1 MHEKCLIISTD
12 PKLKL
17 AGPGMEPGTFGLTDP
32 CSTTESTLLREW
44 SQITGRRKCSSHA
57 EGGGGVTTSFKV
69 VLTLK
74 LEVFAILIVG
84 T

>member
-1 MHEKCLIISTD
+1 MHERCLIISTD

-17 AGPGMEPGTFGLTDP
+17 AGPGMEPGTFGLTGP
-32 CSTTESTLLREW
+32 GSTTESTLLREW
-44 SQITGRRKCSSHA
+44 SLITGSRKCLSHA
-57 EGGGGVTTSFKV
+57 TTSFKV
-69 VLTLK
+69 VLTMK